1 MDASDF
7 YAATAAGNT
16 RVASTVAKIAKALKN
31 GIITANVK
39 SLSGKN
45 AAAARALF
53 CIALK
58 QGATLPS
65 SVSESDAQK
74 INDEMQRL
82 DGRALRS
89 LSVVLKG
96 STLCAWHNS
105 HAVLV
110 DMEKI
115 DGATTA
121 KELSANLGLGDGDM
135 ITFDITA
142 PEGEV
147 LAPLMHNR
155 APSRVIGNMAF
166 VYVAP
171 NSTVALA
178 KPKKSKPAA
187 NKPAANKP
195 ATNKPAAGKPA
206 AVKPAANRKPVVER
220 ESAAEP
226 TVEISA
232 TIRKAIDAAV
242 KKMRSHVDEYPGKL
256 AVTGEGLCG
265 KKDETTDVRMLVA
278 AIALQKNPKGFMM
291 VLKKRCGAQAY
302 ARLEKFVAAI
312 GQADMTGVFAGQR
325 RTSPDIRLSI
335 LLNKGF
341 KITLRD

>member
-142 PEGEV
+142 TEGEV

-171 NSTVALA
+171 NSTVVLA

-195 ATNKPAAGKPA
+195 AAG
-206 AVKPAANRKPVVER
+206 KPAANRKPVVER
-220 ESAAEP
+220 ESDAEP

-341 KITLRD
+341 KITLPD

>member
-142 PEGEV
+142 TEGEV

-171 NSTVALA
+171 NSTVVLA

-206 AVKPAANRKPVVER
+206 ANRKPVVER
-220 ESAAEP
+220 ESDAEP

-312 GQADMTGVFAGQR
+312 GQADMTGVFVDQR

-341 KITLRD
+341 KITLPD

>member
-171 NSTVALA
+171 NSTVVLA

-220 ESAAEP
+220 ESDAEP

-312 GQADMTGVFAGQR
+312 GQADMTGVFVDQR

-341 KITLRD
+341 KITLPD

>member
-142 PEGEV
+142 TEGEV

-171 NSTVALA
+171 NSTVVLA

-195 ATNKPAAGKPA
+195 AAG
-206 AVKPAANRKPVVER
+206 KPAANRKPVVER

-312 GQADMTGVFAGQR
+312 GQADMTGVFVDQR

-341 KITLRD
+341 KITLPD

>member
-171 NSTVALA
+171 NSTVVLA

-195 ATNKPAAGKPA
+195 ATNKPAAE
-206 AVKPAANRKPVVER
+206 KPAANRKPVVER
-220 ESAAEP
+220 ESDAEP

-312 GQADMTGVFAGQR
+312 GQADMTGVFVDQR

>member
-121 KELSANLGLGDGDM
+121 KELSANLGLDDGDM

-142 PEGEV
+142 TEGEV

-171 NSTVALA
+171 NSTVVLA

-187 NKPAANKP
+187 NKPAA
-195 ATNKPAAGKPA
+195 NKPAAGKPA

-220 ESAAEP
+220 ESDAEP

-312 GQADMTGVFAGQR
+312 GQADMTGVFVDR
-325 RTSPDIRLSI
+325 RLTSPDIRLSI

-341 KITLRD
+341 KITLQD

>member
-142 PEGEV
+142 TEGEV

-171 NSTVALA
+171 NSTVVLA

-195 ATNKPAAGKPA
+195 AAG
-206 AVKPAANRKPVVER
+206 KPAANRKPVVER
-220 ESAAEP
+220 ESDAEP

-312 GQADMTGVFAGQR
+312 GQADMTGVFVDQR

-341 KITLRD
+341 KITLPD

>member
-171 NSTVALA
+171 NSTVVLA
-178 KPKKSKPAA
+178 KPKKS
-187 NKPAANKP
+187 KPAANKP

-220 ESAAEP
+220 ESDAEP

-312 GQADMTGVFAGQR
+312 GQADMTGVFVDR
-325 RTSPDIRLSI
+325 RLTSPDIRLSI

-341 KITLRD
+341 KITLTD

>member
-171 NSTVALA
+171 NSTVVLA

-195 ATNKPAAGKPA
+195 AAG
-206 AVKPAANRKPVVER
+206 KPAANRKPVVER
-220 ESAAEP
+220 ESDAEP

-312 GQADMTGVFAGQR
+312 GQADMTGVFVDQR

-341 KITLRD
+341 KITLPE

>member
-31 GIITANVK
+31 GILTANVK

-58 QGATLPS
+58 QGATLPA

-74 INDEMQRL
+74 ISDEMQRL

-110 DMEKI
+110 DMETI

-171 NSTVALA
+171 NSTVVLA

-187 NKPAANKP
+187 RKPAA
-195 ATNKPAAGKPA
+195 NKPAAGKPA
-206 AVKPAANRKPVVER
+206 ANRTPAVEK
-220 ESAAEP
+220 ETSGS

-256 AVTGEGLCG
+256 AVIGDGLCG
-265 KKDETTDVRMLVA
+265 KKDEITDVRMLVA
-278 AIALQKNPKGFMM
+278 AIALQKNPKGFMS
-291 VLKKRCGAQAY
+291 VLKKRCGVQAY

-312 GQADMTGVFAGQR
+312 GQADMTGVFVDQR

>member
-171 NSTVALA
+171 NSTVVLA
-178 KPKKSKPAA
+178 KPKKS
-187 NKPAANKP
+187 
-195 ATNKPAAGKPA
+195 KPAAGKPA

-312 GQADMTGVFAGQR
+312 GQADMTGVFVDQR
-325 RTSPDIRLSI
+325 RSSPDIRLSI

>member
-171 NSTVALA
+171 NSTVVLA

-195 ATNKPAAGKPA
+195 ATNKPAAE
-206 AVKPAANRKPVVER
+206 KPAANRKPVVER
-220 ESAAEP
+220 ESDAEP

-312 GQADMTGVFAGQR
+312 GQADMTGVFVDQR

-341 KITLRD
+341 KITLPD

>member
-171 NSTVALA
+171 NSTVVLA

-187 NKPAANKP
+187 NKPAA
-195 ATNKPAAGKPA
+195 NKPAAGKPA

-220 ESAAEP
+220 ESDAEP

-278 AIALQKNPKGFMM
+278 AIALQKNPKGFML

-312 GQADMTGVFAGQR
+312 GQADMTGVFVDQR

-341 KITLRD
+341 KITLQD

>member
-74 INDEMQRL
+74 ISDEMQRL

-171 NSTVALA
+171 NSTVVLA

-187 NKPAANKP
+187 NKPAA
-195 ATNKPAAGKPA
+195 NKPAAGKPA

-312 GQADMTGVFAGQR
+312 GQADMTGVFVDQR

-341 KITLRD
+341 KITLTD

>member
-142 PEGEV
+142 TEGEV

-171 NSTVALA
+171 NSTVVLA
-178 KPKKSKPAA
+178 KPKKS
-187 NKPAANKP
+187 
-195 ATNKPAAGKPA
+195 KPAAGKPA

-341 KITLRD
+341 KITLPD

>member
-171 NSTVALA
+171 NSTVVLA
-178 KPKKSKPAA
+178 KPKKS
-187 NKPAANKP
+187 
-195 ATNKPAAGKPA
+195 KPAAGKPA

-278 AIALQKNPKGFMM
+278 AIALQKNPNGFMM

-312 GQADMTGVFAGQR
+312 GQADMTGVFVDR
-325 RTSPDIRLSI
+325 RLTSPDIRLSI

-341 KITLRD
+341 KITLTD

>member
-171 NSTVALA
+171 NSTVVLA

-187 NKPAANKP
+187 NKPAA
-195 ATNKPAAGKPA
+195 NKPAAGKPA

-220 ESAAEP
+220 ESDAEP

-312 GQADMTGVFAGQR
+312 GQADMTGVFVDR
-325 RTSPDIRLSI
+325 RLTSPDIRLSI